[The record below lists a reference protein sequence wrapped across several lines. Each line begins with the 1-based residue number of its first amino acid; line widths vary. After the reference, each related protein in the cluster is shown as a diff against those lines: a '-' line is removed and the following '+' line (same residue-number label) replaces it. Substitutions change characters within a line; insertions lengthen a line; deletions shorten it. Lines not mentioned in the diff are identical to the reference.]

1 MARFKLEDGA
11 IVDTDR
17 AAQSWDESS
26 FWDGR
31 NHISKATGD
40 QFTHETLYKSAK
52 GQILH
57 SPLLTVAGSRDH
69 AEEIPARDAAAW
81 LLQNDHE
88 LPEDLAEYEGDVIE

>member
-11 IVDTDR
+11 IVDTDG
-17 AAQSWDESS
+17 AAQSWDEGRYYIVHSS
-26 FWDGR
+26 QW
-31 NHISKATGD
+31 
-40 QFTHETLYKSAK
+40 Q
-52 GQILH
+52 
-57 SPLLTVAGSRDH
+57 GSRDH